1 MNGIRVGNLFG
12 IPFYIN
18 PSWFLVFG
26 LVTFLYGSDLSRY
39 FNLSGPYPWILG
51 MVTAILMF
59 SSVLLHEL
67 GHSFVA
73 MSQGIE
79 VKSITLFIFGGLASL
94 GEESKTPGDAFW
106 VAIAGPLVSFSLF
119 GVFTAI
125 GIFVD
130 PPQPYGTIVGLL
142 AYINLILGAFNLI
155 PGLPLDGGNIL
166 KSLVWKITDK
176 PYRGVAFASRVGQVF
191 GWAGIILGANAI
203 FGLTE
208 SLFGVQLFG
217 SAWTLLIGLFLL
229 QNAGRTAQ
237 SAEIQER
244 MSGLTAADGMYP
256 DSPIVS
262 ADLSLREFANNHVI
276 GSQTNWKKY
285 LVTDADGKLIGQV
298 EVDDMKSVSTND
310 WWDVRVR
317 SLMKPIQD
325 IPTVQADEPLI
336 DVIARLEK
344 EKAPALIVQQEE
356 GRVIG
361 LLERISIMEM
371 MQRRASEEESLAQK
385 ENLPDGQASEFS
397 STSK

>member
-12 IPFYIN
+12 IPFFIN

-26 LVTFLYGSDLSRY
+26 LVTFLYGSDLSRF

-51 MVTAILMF
+51 MLTALLMF

-106 VAIAGPLVSFSLF
+106 VAIAGPLVSFFLF
-119 GVFTAI
+119 GLFTAI
-125 GIFVD
+125 GIFVN
-130 PPQPYGTIVGLL
+130 PPQPFGTIVGVL
-142 AYINLILGAFNLI
+142 AYINLILGSFNLI

-166 KSLVWKITDK
+166 KSLVWKITGK
-176 PYRGVAFASRVGQVF
+176 PYRGIAFASRVGQVF
-191 GWAGIILGANAI
+191 GWAGILLGANAI
-203 FGLTE
+203 FGFTE
-208 SLFGVQLFG
+208 SLLGLRLFG
-217 SAWTLLIGLFLL
+217 NAWTLLIGLFLL

-237 SAEIQER
+237 SAEIQEQ
-244 MSGLTAADGMYP
+244 MSGLTAKDAMYP
-256 DSPIVS
+256 NSPIVP
-262 ADLSLREFANNHVI
+262 ADISLREFANNYVI
-276 GSQTNWKKY
+276 GNPTSWKKY
-285 LVTDADGKLIGQV
+285 LVTDEHGKLTGQV
-298 EVDDMKSVSTND
+298 EVDAMKTVSTND
-310 WWDVRVR
+310 WWNVSVR
-317 SLMKPIQD
+317 SLMQPIED
-325 IPTVQADEPLI
+325 IPSTAADEPLM

-344 EKAPALIVQQEE
+344 DKAPALVVEDSD

-371 MQRRASEEESLAQK
+371 MQRRSQEKQDSPTVEQLAEEK
-385 ENLPDGQASEFS
+385 TSEFS
-397 STSK
+397 SPSE

>member
-26 LVTFLYGSDLSRY
+26 LVTFLYGSDLSRF

-51 MVTAILMF
+51 MVTALLMF

-73 MSQGIE
+73 IRQGIE

-106 VAIAGPLVSFSLF
+106 VAIAGPLVSFMLF
-119 GVFTAI
+119 GMFTAI
-125 GIFVD
+125 GIFAN

-166 KSLVWKITDK
+166 KSIVWKITGK
-176 PYRGVAFASRVGQVF
+176 SYRGVAFASRFGQIF
-191 GWAGIILGANAI
+191 GWAGILLGANAL
-203 FGLTE
+203 FGFTE
-208 SLFGVQLFG
+208 SLFGVRLFG
-217 SAWTLLIGLFLL
+217 STWTLLIGFFLL

-237 SAEIQER
+237 SAEIQEQ
-244 MSGLTAADGMYP
+244 MSGLTAEDAMYP
-256 DSPIVS
+256 NSPLAS

-276 GSQTNWKKY
+276 GNEANWKKY
-285 LVTDADGKLIGQV
+285 LVTDADGKLIGQL
-298 EVDDMKSVSTND
+298 EVDAMKTVPTSD
-310 WWDVRVR
+310 WWDVSVR
-317 SLMKPIQD
+317 SLMEPIQSL
-325 IPTVQADEPLI
+325 PSVSANEPLI
-336 DVIARLEK
+336 DVIARIEK
-344 EKAPALIVQQEE
+344 EKSPALIVQQDD

-361 LLERISIMEM
+361 LVERVSIMEM
-371 MQRRASEEESLAQK
+371 MQRRAAAEEESSQQEQLPE
-385 ENLPDGQASEFS
+385 ENASEFS
-397 STSK
+397 STPK